1 MKRGILFALLAAGMI
16 AACQVTSLNHP
27 VLAVASNDTIPSYGY
42 YYNEDGALIHIDSN
56 AKREEYFVIKT
67 KKNREQ
73 MFRDRFAAGAKL
85 LSADYA
91 PADIN
96 GISEKASGDAEKYL
110 RRGNTDEVKVQL
122 NIISILDNRTIQ
134 KLLDT
139 IWDSGR
145 SLHKTNDFREYGGFI
160 KKDHS
165 FTFNIGGIADPC
177 STINPVV
184 DPGRGGIADYHSHPS
199 GERDTVEGD
208 GTKRRCSFVQAVSK
222 RDQREM
228 HHGRLGYVF
237 AMRDSFHLIYIYDST
252 GIRATLPFKYL
263 KSVYNNK

>member
-16 AACQVTSLNHP
+16 AACQVATLNHP
-27 VLAVASNDTIPSYGY
+27 VLAGSSNDTIPLYGY

-56 AKREEYFVIKT
+56 AKQEEYFVIMT
-67 KKNREQ
+67 KQTREQ
-73 MFRDRFAAGAKL
+73 MFRDRFAAGTKL
-85 LSADYA
+85 LSAGYA

-96 GISEKASGDAEKYL
+96 GISEKASRDAEKYL
-110 RRGNTDEVKVQL
+110 RRGNIDEVVVQL
-122 NIISILDNRTIQ
+122 NIIPILDNRTIQ

-139 IWDSGR
+139 IWDSGKN
-145 SLHKTNDFREYGGFI
+145 LHKTNDFREYGGFI
-160 KKDHS
+160 RKDHS
-165 FTFNIGGIADPC
+165 FTFNIGGIANPC

-184 DPGRGGIADYHSHPS
+184 DPGKGGIADYHTHPS
-199 GERDTVEGD
+199 GEGDTVDSD
-208 GTKRRCSFVQAVSK
+208 GTKRTCSFVQAVSK
-222 RDQREM
+222 RDQNEM

-252 GIRATLPFKYL
+252 GIRATLPFEYL